1 MKAILLAAGM
11 GTRMKS
17 ALPKVL
23 HKVGG
28 REMINQV
35 LEIVKEAGA
44 GEVVAVLGHGS
55 DQVLEKIKYPVK
67 LALQEEQLG
76 TGHAVMQAAD
86 QINEGEEVLIICG
99 DTPLFR
105 AATIKE
111 ALELHRQKQAAVT
124 VISAQLEDATG
135 YGRIIRSACG
145 QQVIKIVEEKD
156 ASPEEKKVR
165 EINTGTWIFDGSFL
179 KNNIFKLENKN
190 AQKEYYLT
198 DLLEMAGKA
207 GLLSQ
212 AYLLEDAS
220 EALGINNK
228 IQLAQAEKILR
239 QRKVTQL
246 MENGVT
252 FMAPETAWIDAAVQI
267 APDTIIYPNVI
278 IEGASQIG
286 PDNIIGPDTR
296 IIDSEI
302 GARNTIEQAKIF
314 ESKIASDCKIG
325 PYAYLRPGT
334 VLADRVKI
342 GDFAEV
348 KNSQIGE
355 CSKIPHLAYVGDAQ
369 VGAGVNIGCGVITAN
384 YDGQK
389 KHQTII
395 EDGAFIGSNVNLIAP
410 VKVGKNAYV
419 AAGSTINQ
427 EVPDG
432 NLAIARSKQKNLP
445 YKKK

>member
-35 LEIVKEAGA
+35 LEIAKEAGTDQ
-44 GEVVAVLGHGS
+44 VVAVLGHGS

-105 AATIKE
+105 PESIKE
-111 ALELHRQKQAAVT
+111 ALEIHRQNKAAVT
-124 VISAQLEDATG
+124 VLSAQLEDATG

-145 QQVIKIVEEKD
+145 QKVMKIVEEKD

-179 KNNIFKLENKN
+179 KNNIFKLENNN

-198 DLLEMAGKA
+198 DLLEMARKA

-212 AYLLEDAS
+212 AYLLADAS

-228 IQLAQAEKILR
+228 VQLAQAEKIIR
-239 QRKVTQL
+239 QRKVNQL
-246 MENGVT
+246 MEDGVT
-252 FMAPETAWIDAAVQI
+252 FIAPETAWIDADVQI
-267 APDTIIYPNVI
+267 GPDTIIYPNVI
-278 IEGASQIG
+278 IEGSSKIG
-286 PDNIIGPDTR
+286 SNNIIGPGTR
-296 IIDSEI
+296 IVDSEI
-302 GARNTIEQAKIF
+302 GDRNNIEQTKIL
-314 ESKIASDCKIG
+314 ESKVASDCKIG

-348 KNSQIGE
+348 KNSSIGLG
-355 CSKIPHLAYVGDAQ
+355 SKIPHLAYVGDAQ

-384 YDGQK
+384 YDGVN

-395 EDGAFIGSNVNLIAP
+395 EDGAFIGSNVNLVAP
-410 VKVGKNAYV
+410 VKVGKNAYI
-419 AAGSTINQ
+419 AAGSTINK
-427 EVPDG
+427 EVFEG
-432 NLAIARSKQKNLP
+432 ELAIARSRQTNMP